1 MSIYRDKDLEQLYES
16 LLLEKV
22 SENVVKSYIQG
33 RDITD
38 EDLEYLSLKD
48 PSNKGKES
56 MALYD
61 RPNKYFQ
68 FILKIVRDKPRNEW
82 DKILTSH
89 FTDLVT
95 WYERYKQSPK
105 FKGNKNILDYKDL
118 ESFEKDVK
126 AVLNATQEKRQAV
139 ENKYNPDNQKMIYNK
154 DGITIWMTKTFDGT
168 LDFIKK
174 VYGKNYTSTCPYCTK
189 DIEYWNDYE
198 QDDTNY
204 RQYWIFKGLI
214 NPNEVENESDK
225 IIAMND
231 SDDDLL
237 DDDDNRYNKNK
248 IPNELHKPLQ
258 FLYLNGYLS
267 KIDQSF
273 LALFDV
279 LPENEKI
286 KIENING
293 LPINIYNYFKS
304 KGYKWLGGFVKE
316 DSIEWQKQLKKQKK
330 AIQEL
335 YNNINE
341 NNEIE
346 RVNLNQLYLDKL
358 PDLKH
363 VKVLGEFTCS
373 NNDLQSLE
381 GAPQYVGGE
390 FYCNHSNLQ
399 SLEGAPQYVGGYFN
413 CSNNNLKSLEGAPQ
427 YVRGSFYCNDSNLQT
442 LEGAPQY
449 VGRNFYCPNNNL
461 QSLKGAP
468 QYVGGEFYCNH
479 SNLQSL
485 EGAPQYVGGSF
496 YCYSNNLQ
504 SLKGAPQHVEGSF
517 NCDNDLI
524 KYIRQAQKESA
535 EKYPLPE
542 EPDWGAIKKHYQEL
556 YGNKRV
562 SKKSYTFKE
571 FFNKETRKSNTRII

>member
-1 MSIYRDKDLEQLYES
+1 MSTYRDKDLEQIYES
-16 LLLEKV
+16 LILEKV

-68 FILKIVRDKPRNEW
+68 FILKIVRDKPRNDW

-105 FKGNKNILDYKDL
+105 FKGSKNILDYKDL
-118 ESFEKDVK
+118 GSFEKDIK
-126 AVLNATQEKRQAV
+126 AVLNATQEKRQSV
-139 ENKYNPDNQKMIYNK
+139 ENRYDPDNQKMIYNK

-174 VYGKNYTSTCPYCTK
+174 VYGNNYTSTCPYCTK

-204 RQYWIFKGLI
+204 RQYWIFKGLT

-237 DDDDNRYNKNK
+237 DDDDNHFDENK
-248 IPNELHKPLQ
+248 IPNELHNPLQ

-267 KIDQSF
+267 EIDQSF

-279 LPENEKI
+279 LPENEKFKLVKYI
-286 KIENING
+286 KNINK

-304 KGYKWLGGFVKE
+304 KGYRILKNKIVSE
-316 DSIEWQKQLKKQKK
+316 DSIDWQKQLKKQQK
-330 AIQEL
+330 AIQEI

-341 NNEIE
+341 KNEIE
-346 RVNLNQLYLDKL
+346 SVNLNQLYLDEL

-363 VKVLGEFTCS
+363 VKVLGAFNCS
-373 NNDLQSLE
+373 DN
-381 GAPQYVGGE
+381 
-390 FYCNHSNLQ
+390 NLQ
-399 SLEGAPQYVGGYFN
+399 SLEGAPQYVGGHFDCY
-413 CSNNNLKSLEGAPQ
+413 NNNLE
-427 YVRGSFYCNDSNLQT
+427 T

-449 VGRNFYCPNNNL
+449 VGGGFYCYDNNLQTLEGVPQYVGRDFVCYDNNLETLEGVPQYVEGDFYCSNNNLETLEGAPQYVGKNFYCDNTNLQSLEGAPQYVGGGFICNNNNNL

-468 QYVGGEFYCNH
+468 QYVGG
-479 SNLQSL
+479 
-485 EGAPQYVGGSF
+485 SF
-496 YCYSNNLQ
+496 Y
-504 SLKGAPQHVEGSF
+504 
-517 NCDNDLI
+517 CDNDLI

-542 EPDWGAIKKHYQEL
+542 EPDWESIKKHYQEL

-562 SKKSYTFKE
+562 SKERYTFKE
-571 FFNKETRKSNTRII
+571 FFNRV